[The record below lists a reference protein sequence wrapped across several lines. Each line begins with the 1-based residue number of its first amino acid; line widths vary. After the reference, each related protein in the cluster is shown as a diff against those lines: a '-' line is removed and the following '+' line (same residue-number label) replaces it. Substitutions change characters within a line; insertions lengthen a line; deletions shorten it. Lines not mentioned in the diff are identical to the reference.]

1 MDGQA
6 FVLLNAEALRDLGV
20 SSVGQRLAILKA
32 IYHLKIRNNI
42 PIEED
47 DYVPPCKHS
56 EQEHRPS
63 FNGVVFTSRSSSSV
77 REFDF
82 RKTSFHCP
90 RARYPNCTQV
100 ASSTELVSPPATR
113 LRSLEDDNRHLN
125 NLISS
130 FTEDL
135 NNIRTTSPRSVRTC
149 SFFLFRLISNLSFP
163 GRTGRIAEAA
173 LLQMGAVCETAE
185 VTDET
190 RL

>member
-20 SSVGQRLAILKA
+20 SSIGQRLAILKA

-82 RKTSFHCP
+82 RKTSFHHS
-90 RARYPNCTQV
+90 RARYSNRTWV
-100 ASSTELVSPPATR
+100 APSAELVLSPATR

-135 NNIRTTSPRSVRTC
+135 NSIRISPRSVRIC
-149 SFFLFRLISNLSFP
+149 SFSLFRLVSNPLFP
-163 GRTGRIAEAA
+163 GRTGRIAETA
-173 LLQMGAVCETAE
+173 LL
-185 VTDET
+185 
-190 RL
+190 